1 MKFFY
6 AGQMSMGNRG
16 CEALIRSNT
25 MLIRERYPDA
35 RFFCPSEDE
44 VLDRKQ
50 WPQAAEMGVDF
61 TSVMRFPRE
70 LALWSKILKVTPSA
84 RGVGVLPIRLDRNTR
99 QAVANSDAVLMT
111 GGDIISLDYGLS
123 SLYYWVGIVNAA
135 RRLGK
140 PTHLLAASVGPFT
153 ADPVVERQM
162 AAHLKRY
169 TSITVRETASQNYL
183 HNLGIDAKLVAD
195 PAFVLMPEQ
204 IDTSEFMVPGRDYLG
219 LNVSP
224 LVRKFRNSDAS
235 RAAFDADIVNFVKK
249 VVTETSL
256 DVIMIPHV
264 DPLSGSHENSDRS
277 YLKGL
282 LQGLAEFGERVR
294 ITPDLLNAAQ
304 IKYVLGKCRYFMG
317 ARTHATVGALSQG
330 VPTISIAYSIKAVG
344 INQDLFNSTDCV
356 LPTPEVSMDT
366 LLRSLAFLQNSESA
380 LKATLAERIPV
391 WKDKARMGISML

>member
-1 MKFFY
+1 
-6 AGQMSMGNRG
+6 
-16 CEALIRSNT
+16 
-25 MLIRERYPDA
+25 
-35 RFFCPSEDE
+35 
-44 VLDRKQ
+44 
-50 WPQAAEMGVDF
+50 
-61 TSVMRFPRE
+61 
-70 LALWSKILKVTPSA
+70 
-84 RGVGVLPIRLDRNTR
+84 
-99 QAVANSDAVLMT
+99 
-111 GGDIISLDYGLS
+111 
-123 SLYYWVGIVNAA
+123 
-135 RRLGK
+135 
-140 PTHLLAASVGPFT
+140 
-153 ADPVVERQM
+153 M

-282 LQGLAEFGERVR
+282 LQRLAEFGERVR